1 MPHSLQRLAALTYK
15 ETVQILRDRR
25 TLLLF
30 FVLPVIQMFLFVYAV
45 NLTVEHLPTAL
56 VDHSLDTSGRDYV
69 QALVNSGFFDITQ
82 VLQNEQEV
90 IRAIDLGQVKAG
102 VVIPSDFA
110 EQVAR
115 GQGSVLILLDGSDS
129 FSVQSG
135 YHAASSIAEK
145 HSIDLIAQKMQRAGA
160 GTAGSPLVT
169 ATRVLYNPD
178 INDLIFILP
187 GLIALIMQNVMVAHS
202 AVAVVR
208 ERELGTL
215 EQLLATPAR
224 PMEMVLAKLIP
235 GMVVAMLD
243 MAFILTVG
251 VVWFK
256 LPFQGSVGLLAVLS
270 ILFTISGMGLGLLIS
285 AISKTQ
291 RQAQMFSTLLNLLT
305 MLLTGFIYTRTTMPL
320 WTQLA
325 GNLIPLTYYL
335 RIIRGI
341 VTKGIG
347 IEFLWPDTLA
357 LVIYSCIA
365 LLLAAAVS
373 KKRLD

>member
-1 MPHSLQRLAALTYK
+1 MRRSLQRLAALIYK
-15 ETVQILRDRR
+15 ETVQLLRDRR

-30 FVLPVIQMFLFVYAV
+30 FVLPVVQMFLFVYAV

-56 VDHSLDTSGRDYV
+56 VDHSLDASGRDYV
-69 QALVNSGFFDITQ
+69 RALVNSGYFDITQ

-90 IRAIDLGQVKAG
+90 TRAIDLGQVKAG
-102 VVIPSDFA
+102 VIIPSDFS

-145 HSIDLIAQKMQRAGA
+145 HSIDLIAQKMQRAG
-160 GTAGSPLVT
+160 GETAGLPLVT

-202 AVAVVR
+202 SIAVVR

-325 GNLIPLTYYL
+325 GDLIPLTYYL

>member
-1 MPHSLQRLAALTYK
+1 MQRSLQRLAALTYK
-15 ETVQILRDRR
+15 ETVQILRDQR

-30 FVLPVIQMFLFVYAV
+30 FVLPVVQMFLFVYAV
-45 NLTVEHLPTAL
+45 NLTIDHLPTAL
-56 VDHSLDTSGRDYV
+56 VDHSLDASGRDYV
-69 QALVNSGFFDITQ
+69 QSLVNSGFFDITQ
-82 VLQNEQEV
+82 VFQNEQEV

-102 VVIPSDFA
+102 VVIPADFS

-145 HSIDLIAQKMQRAGA
+145 HSIDLIAQKMQK
-160 GTAGSPLVT
+160 GTASPLMT

-215 EQLLATPAR
+215 EQLLSTPAR
-224 PMEMVLAKLIP
+224 PMEMVLAKLLP
-235 GMVVAMLD
+235 GMVVAMLN

-305 MLLTGFIYTRTTMPL
+305 LLLTGFIYTRTTMPL

-365 LLLAAAVS
+365 LLLATAVS